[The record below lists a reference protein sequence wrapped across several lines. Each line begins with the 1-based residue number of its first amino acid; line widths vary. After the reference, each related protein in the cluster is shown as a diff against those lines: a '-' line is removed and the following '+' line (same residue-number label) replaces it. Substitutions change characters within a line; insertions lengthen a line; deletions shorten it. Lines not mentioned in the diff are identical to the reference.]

1 MAALGS
7 FLGGMDS
14 RDLDSNAD
22 FFNEVMAGTLGAD
35 LPLFPPPPTSA
46 PNNVITTTAAAAA
59 AAAAAA
65 GVSTPSLQPA
75 SFPIGMLTQQEVGV
89 SGRMLGF
96 ESLYGFG
103 GWAGETGAGFGE
115 GMKAETG
122 EMSVDA
128 ACSGGKRSEEEVSK
142 SKTEQLLKRQAAV
155 QAKNRK
161 AQKRF
166 REKQKVGM
174 RLEV

>member
-7 FLGGMDS
+7 YLGGMDS

-22 FFNEVMAGTLGAD
+22 FFNEVMAGTFGAD
-35 LPLFPPPPTSA
+35 LPLFPSVPPPTST
-46 PNNVITTTAAAAA
+46 NNVITTTAAGA
-59 AAAAAA
+59 
-65 GVSTPSLQPA
+65 PLSLQPGG
-75 SFPIGMLTQQEVGV
+75 FPGGLLTQQEVGI
-89 SGRMLGF
+89 SGRMMGY
-96 ESLYGFG
+96 EGLYGGFG
-103 GWAGETGAGFGE
+103 GWGGETGHNFVD

-122 EMSVDA
+122 EVSADA
-128 ACSGGKRSEEEVSK
+128 SSGGKRSEEEVSK

-166 REKQKVGM
+166 REKQKVG
-174 RLEV
+174 EGG